1 MVLYGYLAGCFFL
14 GPYRLVTSCGNS
26 RHYCDSEFLLN
37 TTGVFHDFNLC
48 INPHQTTKIS
58 EGIEL
63 FGYRFRICIDPTG
76 FRDLPVVILPS
87 CGQCSLRWSGQTW
100 MHSFFSSRSCLI
112 IRLFV
117 LSHAVLPERTC
128 VGQLCLLQY
137 HAEQMTAFN

>member
-37 TTGVFHDFNLC
+37 TTGVFHDFNIR

-76 FRDLPVVILPS
+76 SRDLPVVILPS

-100 MHSFFSSRSCLI
+100 MHSSSPLGPVSLSDCSSSPVQCSLKGHVWDNSVFFSTMLGR
-112 IRLFV
+112 
-117 LSHAVLPERTC
+117 
-128 VGQLCLLQY
+128 
-137 HAEQMTAFN
+137 